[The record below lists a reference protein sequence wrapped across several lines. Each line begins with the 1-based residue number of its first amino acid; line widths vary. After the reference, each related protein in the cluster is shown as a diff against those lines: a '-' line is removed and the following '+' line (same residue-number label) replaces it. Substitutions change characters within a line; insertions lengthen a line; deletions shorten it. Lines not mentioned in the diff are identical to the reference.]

1 MSLISGPVVYG
12 LGAALLVSLGWGGY
26 QWTRAQSERTAH
38 AETKA
43 EHAEVLRNLA
53 DLTAKAAQAVRA
65 RETEVRNLL
74 DSSNTAREEGI
85 ANAVIEQ
92 QRVVADV
99 RGESLRLRQQW
110 RGCQTALAGARD
122 AGASGGVDD
131 AAELRA
137 TGAGDLVRVGLDAD
151 IQITGLQDY
160 ARACQSITAPIE
172 IR

>member
-1 MSLISGPVVYG
+1 MNLVTSPVVYG
-12 LGAALLVSLGWGGY
+12 LGAALLVSLGWGGW
-26 QWTRAQSERTAH
+26 QLIRVHSERTAH

-43 EHAEVLRNLA
+43 RHAKVLLGLA
-53 DLTAKAAQAVRA
+53 DMTAKTAVAVNA
-65 RETEVRNLL
+65 REREIRNML

-110 RGCQTALAGARD
+110 RGCQAALAGTTD
-122 AGASGGVDD
+122 AGASGSVND

-137 TGAGDLVRVGLDAD
+137 TGSGDLVRVGLDAD
-151 IQITGLQDY
+151 IQVAGLQEY
-160 ARACQSITAPIE
+160 ARACQALTAPID
-172 IR
+172 IH